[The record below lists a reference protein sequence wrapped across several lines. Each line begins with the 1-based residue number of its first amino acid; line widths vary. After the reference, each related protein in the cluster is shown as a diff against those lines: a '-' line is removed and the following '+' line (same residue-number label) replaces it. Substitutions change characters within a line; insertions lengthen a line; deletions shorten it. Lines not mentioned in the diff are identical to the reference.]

1 MLLTSVLRPNQ
12 AARGES
18 MQHFFP
24 SSESPL
30 ATIEA
35 RMQAQELV
43 LQCLCKAVAS
53 MDARSGR
60 AIALALE
67 VAEEEQAELRGSDDD
82 IVHMLRRLRE
92 QCEPV

>member
-1 MLLTSVLRPNQ
+1 
-12 AARGES
+12 

-30 ATIEA
+30 AMIEA
-35 RMQAQELV
+35 RMQAHELV

-53 MDARSGR
+53 IDGRSGH

-67 VAEEEQAELRGSDDD
+67 VAEEEQAELKGGDDHVVD
-82 IVHMLRRLRE
+82 LLRRIRE
-92 QCEPV
+92 QCDPA

>member
-1 MLLTSVLRPNQ
+1 
-12 AARGES
+12 
-18 MQHFFP
+18 MQHFHP
-24 SSESPL
+24 MTELPL

-53 MDARSGR
+53 IDAVSGH

-67 VAEEEQAELRGSDDD
+67 VAEEECAEARGSDDD

-92 QCEPV
+92 QCEHV

>member
-1 MLLTSVLRPNQ
+1 
-12 AARGES
+12 

-24 SSESPL
+24 STGSPL

-35 RMQAQELV
+35 RLRAQELV

-53 MDARSGR
+53 MDARSGY

-67 VAEEEQAELRGSDDD
+67 VAEEEQAEIRGSDDD
-82 IVHMLRRLRE
+82 IVHLLRRMRE
-92 QCEPV
+92 QCEHV

>member
-1 MLLTSVLRPNQ
+1 
-12 AARGES
+12 
-18 MQHFFP
+18 MQHYFP

-30 ATIEA
+30 AMIEA

-53 MDARSGR
+53 MDGRSGQ

-67 VAEEEQAELRGSDDD
+67 VAEEEQAEIRGHDDD
-82 IVHMLRRLRE
+82 IVHLLRRIRE
-92 QCEPV
+92 QCEYG

>member
-1 MLLTSVLRPNQ
+1 MR
-12 AARGES
+12 
-18 MQHFFP
+18 HFYP
-24 SSESPL
+24 EAESPL
-30 ATIEA
+30 AMIEA

-53 MDARSGR
+53 IDARSGQ

-67 VAEEEQAELRGSDDD
+67 VAEEEQAELRGSDDE
-82 IVHMLRRLRE
+82 IVHLLRSLRE

>member
-1 MLLTSVLRPNQ
+1 
-12 AARGES
+12 
-18 MQHFFP
+18 MQHFLP
-24 SSESPL
+24 STESPL

-53 MDARSGR
+53 IDARSGH

-67 VAEEEQAELRGSDDD
+67 VAEEEQAERRGNDDA
-82 IVHMLRRLRE
+82 VVQMLRKIRDY
-92 QCEPV
+92 CEPF

>member
-1 MLLTSVLRPNQ
+1 M
-12 AARGES
+12 
-18 MQHFFP
+18 
-24 SSESPL
+24 
-30 ATIEA
+30 IEA

-53 MDARSGR
+53 IDARSGQ

-67 VAEEEQAELRGSDDD
+67 VAEEEQAELRGSDDE
-82 IVHMLRRLRE
+82 IVHLLRTLRE

>member
-1 MLLTSVLRPNQ
+1 
-12 AARGES
+12 
-18 MQHFFP
+18 MQHFLP
-24 SSESPL
+24 STESPL

-53 MDARSGR
+53 IDARSGH

-67 VAEEEQAELRGSDDD
+67 VAEEEQAERRGNDD
-82 IVHMLRRLRE
+82 IVVHMLRKLRDY
-92 QCEPV
+92 CEPF

>member
-1 MLLTSVLRPNQ
+1 VND
-12 AARGES
+12 ES

-24 SSESPL
+24 STESPL
-30 ATIEA
+30 AMIEA

-53 MDARSGR
+53 MDARSGH

-67 VAEEEQAELRGSDDD
+67 VAEEEQAELRGNDNAV
-82 IVHMLRRLRE
+82 VHLLRRIRE
-92 QCEPV
+92 LCEHP

>member
-1 MLLTSVLRPNQ
+1 
-12 AARGES
+12 

-24 SSESPL
+24 STESPL
-30 ATIEA
+30 AMIEA

-53 MDARSGR
+53 IDVQSGH

-67 VAEEEQAELRGSDDD
+67 VAEEEQAELRGSDDPVVD
-82 IVHMLRRLRE
+82 LLRRLRDY
-92 QCEPV
+92 CEPT

>member
-1 MLLTSVLRPNQ
+1 
-12 AARGES
+12 

-24 SSESPL
+24 DTESPL
-30 ATIEA
+30 AMIEA

-53 MDARSGR
+53 IDARSGQ

-67 VAEEEQAELRGSDDD
+67 VAEEEQTELRGGDDKV
-82 IVHMLRRLRE
+82 VHLLRTLRE
-92 QCEPV
+92 QCEPA